1 MTKHVLPRCS
11 VAGCQR
17 AAGAIINEALLCGEH
32 ASIELERVLEERR
45 SRAQT
50 PGVTKT

>member
-11 VAGCQR
+11 IVGCR
-17 AAGAIINEALLCGEH
+17 REAGAIINEALLCGEH
-32 ASIELERVLEERR
+32 ATIELERVLAERR

-50 PGVTKT
+50 SAVTKA